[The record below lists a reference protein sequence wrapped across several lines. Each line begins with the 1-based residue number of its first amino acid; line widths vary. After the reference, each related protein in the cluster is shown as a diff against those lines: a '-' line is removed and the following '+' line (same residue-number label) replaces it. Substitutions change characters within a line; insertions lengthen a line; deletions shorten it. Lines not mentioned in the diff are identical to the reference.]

1 MTINCKGKLLDLSSP
16 KVMGIL
22 NLTPDSFF
30 DGGKHQNHDNV
41 LKTVEQMLEDGL
53 DILDIGGQSTKP
65 GSEVISAD
73 EELQRVEPILEIVI
87 KNFPDLIISIDTFYS
102 KVALHAVEM
111 GAAIINDISAG
122 RIDEDLFKT
131 VAKLKVPYILMHMQG
146 MPKDMQAEPHYD
158 NIIQEINLFFAEKI
172 EALKQLHINDIILD
186 PGYGFGK
193 TLEHNFQLLRN
204 QELLGFNDYPILAGV
219 SRKSMIC
226 KTLGVN
232 PKYALNGTTAVN
244 MLALHHGAKILRVHD
259 VKEAKECIK
268 IFDSYQSVQIL

>member
-30 DGGKHQNHDNV
+30 DGGKHQNEDNI
-41 LKTVEQMLEDGL
+41 LKTVKQMLEDGL
-53 DILDIGGQSTKP
+53 DILDIGGQTTKP

-73 EELQRVEPILEIVI
+73 EELQRVEPVLDLIL
-87 KNFPDLIISIDTFYS
+87 KNFPELIISLDTFYS
-102 KVALHAVEM
+102 KVAQHGVEM
-111 GAAIINDISAG
+111 GAAIINDISVG
-122 RIDEDLFKT
+122 RIDDELFKT
-131 VAKLKVPYILMHMQG
+131 VAELKVPYILMHMQG

-158 NIIQEINLFFAEKI
+158 NIIQEVNLFFAEKI
-172 EALKQLHINDIILD
+172 KTLKELHINDIILD

-232 PKYALNGTTAVN
+232 PKDALNGTTAVN
-244 MLALHHGAKILRVHD
+244 MLALQHGAKILRVHD

>member
-1 MTINCKGKLLDLSSP
+1 MTINCKGKLLDLNSP

-30 DGGKHQNHDNV
+30 DGGKHQNHDHV
-41 LKTVEQMLEDGL
+41 LKVVDRMLNDGL
-53 DILDIGGQSTKP
+53 DILDIGGQTTKP

-73 EELQRVEPILEIVI
+73 EELKRVEPILEIVM

-102 KVALHAVEM
+102 KVAQHAVEM
-111 GAAIINDISAG
+111 GAGIINDISAG
-122 RIDEDLFKT
+122 RIDEDLFET

-146 MPKDMQAEPHYD
+146 MPKDMQIEPHYE
-158 NIIQEINLFFAEKI
+158 NIITEINLFFTEKI

-193 TLEHNFQLLRN
+193 TLSHNFELLKS
-204 QELLGFNDYPILAGV
+204 QELLGFSDYPILAGV

-226 KTLGVN
+226 KALGVD
-232 PKYALNGTTAVN
+232 PKDALNGTTAVN
-244 MLALHHGAKILRVHD
+244 MLALQHGAKILRVHD
-259 VKEAKECIK
+259 VKEATECIK

>member
-30 DGGKHQNHDNV
+30 DGGKHQNQDNI

-102 KVALHAVEM
+102 KVAQHAVEM

-122 RIDEDLFKT
+122 KIDEDLFKT

-158 NIIQEINLFFAEKI
+158 NIIQEVNLFFAEKI
-172 EALKQLHINDIILD
+172 QALKQLHINDIILD

-232 PKYALNGTTAVN
+232 PKDALNGTTAVN
-244 MLALHHGAKILRVHD
+244 MLVLQHGAKILRVHD
-259 VKEAKECIK
+259 VREAKECIK

>member
-30 DGGKHQNHDNV
+30 DGGKHQNQENI

-73 EELQRVEPILEIVI
+73 EELQRVEPVLDLIL
-87 KNFPDLIISIDTFYS
+87 KNFPELIISLDTFYG
-102 KVALHAVEM
+102 KVAQHGVEM

-122 RIDEDLFKT
+122 RIDNELFKT
-131 VAKLKVPYILMHMQG
+131 VAELKVPYILMHMQG

-158 NIIQEINLFFAEKI
+158 NIITEINLFFTEKI
-172 EALKQLHINDIILD
+172 QALKQLHINDIILD

-193 TLEHNFQLLRN
+193 TFEHNFQLLRN

-232 PKYALNGTTAVN
+232 PKDALNGTTAVN
-244 MLALHHGAKILRVHD
+244 MLALQHGAKILRVHD

>member
-30 DGGKHQNHDNV
+30 DGGKHQNQDNI
-41 LKTVEQMLEDGL
+41 LKTIEQMLEDGL

-65 GSEVISAD
+65 GSEVISSD

-102 KVALHAVEM
+102 KVAQHAVEM

-122 RIDEDLFKT
+122 KIDEDLFKT
-131 VAKLKVPYILMHMQG
+131 VAKLKVPYILMQMHG

-158 NIIQEINLFFAEKI
+158 NIIQEVNLFFAEKI
-172 EALKQLHINDIILD
+172 QALKQLHINDIILD

-193 TLEHNFQLLRN
+193 TFEHNFQLLRN

-232 PKYALNGTTAVN
+232 PKDALNGTTAVN
-244 MLALHHGAKILRVHD
+244 MLALQHGAKILRVHD

>member
-30 DGGKHQNHDNV
+30 DGGKHQNQDNI

-65 GSEVISAD
+65 GSEFISAD

-102 KVALHAVEM
+102 KVAQHAVEM

-122 RIDEDLFKT
+122 KIDEDLFKT

-158 NIIQEINLFFAEKI
+158 NIIQEVNLFFAEKI
-172 EALKQLHINDIILD
+172 QALKQLHINDIILD

-244 MLALHHGAKILRVHD
+244 MLVLQHGAKILRVHD
-259 VKEAKECIK
+259 VREAKECIK

>member
-30 DGGKHQNHDNV
+30 DGGKHQNQDNI

-102 KVALHAVEM
+102 KVAQHAVEM

-122 RIDEDLFKT
+122 KIDEDLFKT

-158 NIIQEINLFFAEKI
+158 NIIQEVNLFFAEKI
-172 EALKQLHINDIILD
+172 QALKQLHINDIILD

-232 PKYALNGTTAVN
+232 PKDALNGTTAVN
-244 MLALHHGAKILRVHD
+244 MLVLQHGAKILRVHD

>member
-30 DGGKHQNHDNV
+30 DGGKHQNQDNI

-53 DILDIGGQSTKP
+53 DILDIGGQTTKP

-73 EELQRVEPILEIVI
+73 EELQRVEPFLDLIL
-87 KNFPDLIISIDTFYS
+87 KNFPELIVSLDTFYS
-102 KVALHAVEM
+102 KVAQHGVEM

-122 RIDEDLFKT
+122 RIDDELFKT
-131 VAKLKVPYILMHMQG
+131 VAELKVPYILMHMQG

-158 NIIQEINLFFAEKI
+158 NIITEINLFFAEKI
-172 EALKQLHINDIILD
+172 KTLKELHINDIILD

-193 TLEHNFQLLRN
+193 SLEHNFELLRN

-232 PKYALNGTTAVN
+232 PKDALNGTTAVN
-244 MLALHHGAKILRVHD
+244 MLALQHGAKILRVHD

>member
-30 DGGKHQNHDNV
+30 DGGKHQNQDNI

-102 KVALHAVEM
+102 KVAQHAVEM

-122 RIDEDLFKT
+122 KIDEDLFKT

-158 NIIQEINLFFAEKI
+158 NIIQEVNLFFAEKI
-172 EALKQLHINDIILD
+172 QALKQLHINDIILD

-226 KTLGVN
+226 KTLDVN
-232 PKYALNGTTAVN
+232 PKDALNGTTAVN
-244 MLALHHGAKILRVHD
+244 MLMLQHGARILRVHD

>member
-30 DGGKHQNHDNV
+30 DGGKHQNQDNI
-41 LKTVEQMLEDGL
+41 LKTIEQMLEDGL

-65 GSEVISAD
+65 GSEVISSD

-102 KVALHAVEM
+102 KVAQHAVEM

-122 RIDEDLFKT
+122 KIDEDLFKT
-131 VAKLKVPYILMHMQG
+131 VAKLKVPYILMQMHG

-158 NIIQEINLFFAEKI
+158 NIIQEVNLFFAEKI
-172 EALKQLHINDIILD
+172 QALKQLHINDIILD

-232 PKYALNGTTAVN
+232 PKDALNGTTAVN
-244 MLALHHGAKILRVHD
+244 MLALQHGAKILRVHD

>member
-30 DGGKHQNHDNV
+30 DGGKHQNQDNI

-65 GSEVISAD
+65 GSEFISAD

-102 KVALHAVEM
+102 KVAQHAVEM

-122 RIDEDLFKT
+122 KIDEDLFKT

-158 NIIQEINLFFAEKI
+158 NIIQEVNLFFAEKI
-172 EALKQLHINDIILD
+172 QALKQLHINDIILD

-232 PKYALNGTTAVN
+232 PKDALNGTTAVN
-244 MLALHHGAKILRVHD
+244 MLVLQHGAKILRVHD

>member
-30 DGGKHQNHDNV
+30 DGGKHHNQDNI

-73 EELQRVEPILEIVI
+73 EELQRVEPFLEVVI
-87 KNFPDLIISIDTFYS
+87 KNFPDLVISIDTFYS
-102 KVALHAVEM
+102 KVAQHAVEM

-146 MPKDMQAEPHYD
+146 MPKDMQAEPHYE
-158 NIIQEINLFFAEKI
+158 NIIQEVNLFFAEKI
-172 EALKQLHINDIILD
+172 KALKQLHINDIILD

-232 PKYALNGTTAVN
+232 PKDALNGTTAVN
-244 MLALHHGAKILRVHD
+244 MLVLQHGARILRVHD

>member
-30 DGGKHQNHDNV
+30 DGGKHQNQDNI

-65 GSEVISAD
+65 GSEFISAD

-87 KNFPDLIISIDTFYS
+87 KNFPNLIISIDTFYS
-102 KVALHAVEM
+102 KVAQHAVEM

-122 RIDEDLFKT
+122 KIDEDLFKT

-158 NIIQEINLFFAEKI
+158 NIIQEVNLFFAEKI
-172 EALKQLHINDIILD
+172 QALKQLHINDIILD

-244 MLALHHGAKILRVHD
+244 MLVLQHGAKILRVHD
-259 VKEAKECIK
+259 VREAKECIK